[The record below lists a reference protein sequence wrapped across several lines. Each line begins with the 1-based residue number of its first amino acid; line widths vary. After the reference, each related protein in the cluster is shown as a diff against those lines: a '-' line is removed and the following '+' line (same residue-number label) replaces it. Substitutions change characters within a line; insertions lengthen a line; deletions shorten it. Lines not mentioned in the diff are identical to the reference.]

1 MIKEHCPDCNSIY
14 IGDSCPCRLGKKPRK
29 LDCECGKPAKEIYT
43 DRLGEWALCKECLVL
58 ELDEFAPLPLPNYHD
73 ECQEEC
79 LTPARENRIEGKG
92 NPLELSEREEQI
104 AQLADLSD
112 EEIAKQLF
120 ISIETVKTHFKNI
133 RKKLGIRSRYEIPY
147 VLARDQ
153 GKNSPV
159 DESPLPEIIDQLPIS
174 ITITIKKRE

>member
-1 MIKEHCPDCNSIY
+1 
-14 IGDSCPCRLGKKPRK
+14 
-29 LDCECGKPAKEIYT
+29 
-43 DRLGEWALCKECLVL
+43 
-58 ELDEFAPLPLPNYHD
+58 LPNYHD

-79 LTPARENRIEGKG
+79 LAPARGNKIQDDG

-133 RKKLGIRSRYEIPY
+133 RKKRGIRSRYEIPY
-147 VLARDQ
+147 V
-153 GKNSPV
+153 
-159 DESPLPEIIDQLPIS
+159 
-174 ITITIKKRE
+174 

>member
-14 IGDSCPCRLGKKPRK
+14 IGDSCPCRKGKKPRK
-29 LDCECGKPAKEIYT
+29 LECECSKPAKEIYT
-43 DRLGEWALCKECLVL
+43 DRLGEWPLCKECLAL

-73 ECQEEC
+73 EFQEES
-79 LTPARENRIEGKG
+79 LTPITGSKIQDNG
-92 NPLELSEREEQI
+92 NPLDLSEREEQI

-120 ISIETVKTHFKNI
+120 ISIDTVKTHFKSI

-147 VLARDQ
+147 VLDRDH
-153 GKNSPV
+153 GINSPV
-159 DESPLPEIIDQLPIS
+159 DDCTLPEIIDQLPIS
-174 ITITIKKRE
+174 ITITINKRD